1 MSEATASKQE
11 CIKNCQECQ
20 TTCADQLTSHCL
32 VEGGEHVQQEHV
44 QRMLDCIAACKA
56 CIDFMSRKSE
66 YHALYCKACA
76 EVCKA
81 CADSCEQVG
90 DMDQCV
96 ACCRKCEQSCS
107 AMAA

>member
-1 MSEATASKQE
+1 MSAATASKQE

-20 TTCADQLTSHCL
+20 TTCAEQLTSHCL
-32 VEGGEHVQQEHV
+32 VEGGGHVQQEHV

-56 CIDFMSRKSE
+56 CIDFMSRNSE

-81 CADSCEQVG
+81 CADSCERVG

-107 AMAA
+107 AMAT